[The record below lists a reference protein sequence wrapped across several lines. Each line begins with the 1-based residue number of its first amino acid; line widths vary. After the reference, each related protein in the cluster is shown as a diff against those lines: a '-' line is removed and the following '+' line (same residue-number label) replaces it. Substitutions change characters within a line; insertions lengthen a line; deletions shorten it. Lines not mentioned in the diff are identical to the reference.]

1 MSLKSLL
8 SVEKLFE
15 SSLEERNLEFS
26 LLLVCKGMRVNS
38 LISMRYDGWLGE
50 TRKIEDEKKYNPI
63 YKKQIE

>member
-1 MSLKSLL
+1 MIKVILMSLKSLL

-38 LISMRYDGWLGE
+38 LISMRYDG
-50 TRKIEDEKKYNPI
+50 
-63 YKKQIE
+63 